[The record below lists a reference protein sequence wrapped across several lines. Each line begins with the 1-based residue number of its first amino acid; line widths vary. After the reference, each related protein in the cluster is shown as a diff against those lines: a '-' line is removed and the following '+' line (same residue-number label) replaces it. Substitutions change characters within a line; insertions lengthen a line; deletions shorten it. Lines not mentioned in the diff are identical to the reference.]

1 MQNLTPATDFYK
13 KFALDCAAEQV
24 AVDLFL
30 LSGQYAD
37 IATLS
42 KCALQTKYLSLTVR
56 PCCFCFFIYS
66 FFCVCYFYF
75 L

>member
-1 MQNLTPATDFYK
+1 MRLVFFFVFLKDVQNLSPATDFYK

-37 IATLS
+37 IASLS
-42 KCALQTKYLSLTVR
+42 KFYEGTKWPLR
-56 PCCFCFFIYS
+56 KMAPH
-66 FFCVCYFYF
+66 
-75 L
+75 